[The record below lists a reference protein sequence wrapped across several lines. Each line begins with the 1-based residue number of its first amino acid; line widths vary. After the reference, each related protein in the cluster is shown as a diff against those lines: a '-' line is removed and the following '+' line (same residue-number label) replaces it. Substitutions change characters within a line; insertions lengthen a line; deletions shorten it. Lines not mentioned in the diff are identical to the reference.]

1 MIRFFRQVN
10 FINKPSSNIF
20 SKPPSGQMNTVV
32 QRQANSETIGRLRV
46 RYVTAHRLQL
56 QREGEVTR

>member
-1 MIRFFRQVN
+1 
-10 FINKPSSNIF
+10 
-20 SKPPSGQMNTVV
+20 MNTVV

-56 QREGEVTR
+56 QREIPMVRSLANQIVYPFLSEIVRNV

>member
-10 FINKPSSNIF
+10 FINKVIF
-20 SKPPSGQMNTVV
+20 SQNPPSGQMNTVV